1 MKTKLLSCAALAATI
16 SSTAA
21 GPSAAP
27 KVIEAQRRMD
37 PTGMGSFHRI
47 GLLREAETTRRLA
60 AKAADKKTG
69 TSKR

>member
-1 MKTKLLSCAALAATI
+1 MKTKLLSYATLAATI

-21 GPSAAP
+21 GPSSAP
-27 KVIEAQRRMD
+27 KTLEAQRRMD

-60 AKAADKKTG
+60 AKAENKKAG

>member
-1 MKTKLLSCAALAATI
+1 MKTKLLSCAALSATLTSGIAAT
-16 SSTAA
+16 
-21 GPSAAP
+21 PP

-47 GLLREAETTRRLA
+47 GLLREAETTRRVA

>member
-1 MKTKLLSCAALAATI
+1 MKTKLLSCAALSATLTSGIAAT
-16 SSTAA
+16 
-21 GPSAAP
+21 PP